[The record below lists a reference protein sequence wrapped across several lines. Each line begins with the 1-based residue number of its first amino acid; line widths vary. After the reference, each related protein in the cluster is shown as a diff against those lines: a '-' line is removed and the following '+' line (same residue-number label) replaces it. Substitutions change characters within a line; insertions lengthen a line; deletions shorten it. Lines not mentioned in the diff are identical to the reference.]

1 MMEKI
6 YGNRFF
12 LDTVRGMFSSGRI
25 AHSFLIYGEKGLGK
39 KTAADYL
46 AAAILCE
53 KQNGIPCGECRSCR
67 NAAGKVH
74 PDIIYPEH
82 SGKLS
87 TYTVET
93 CRRVCADSYI
103 APNNGN
109 AKVYIFSDAGT
120 RLIGMVSV
128 DNLRYWIDKETGIA
142 LSGKIVNNGNGKIYM
157 LLPNGGNAS
166 GLASYWGTES
176 YANMATGIA
185 IISGTTTV
193 NSLQY
198 YFDENGII
206 LKKSS
211 KKIEINPTEKNK
223 KSKKIP

>member
-74 PDIIYPEH
+74 PDIIYPVV
-82 SGKLS
+82 
-87 TYTVET
+87 YTIGDRT
-93 CRRVCADSYI
+93 C
-103 APNNGN
+103 PKQHGQ
-109 AKVYIFSDAGT
+109 SD
-120 RLIGMVSV
+120 RNHL
-128 DNLRYWIDKETGIA
+128 
-142 LSGKIVNNGNGKIYM
+142 
-157 LLPNGGNAS
+157 
-166 GLASYWGTES
+166 
-176 YANMATGIA
+176 
-185 IISGTTTV
+185 
-193 NSLQY
+193 
-198 YFDENGII
+198 
-206 LKKSS
+206 
-211 KKIEINPTEKNK
+211 
-223 KSKKIP
+223 